1 MCRFKV
7 WGGGQ
12 GNNSVWLLLELKGTH
27 THTHKRTLAHG
38 HTQELQNKRGN
49 ESGAESRSEGRD
61 GERVVRAVMRRTGD
75 REREARWVVIEG
87 EDGLRKEKGVAEKGG
102 LG

>member
-1 MCRFKV
+1 MEAKAITASGYFL
-7 WGGGQ
+7 
-12 GNNSVWLLLELKGTH
+12 NSRAHTRTH
-27 THTHKRTLAHG
+27 TNAHSHTD
-38 HTQELQNKRGN
+38 TQELQNKRGN

-61 GERVVRAVMRRTGD
+61 GERVVRGVMRRTGD
-75 REREARWVVIEG
+75 REREAGWVVIEG